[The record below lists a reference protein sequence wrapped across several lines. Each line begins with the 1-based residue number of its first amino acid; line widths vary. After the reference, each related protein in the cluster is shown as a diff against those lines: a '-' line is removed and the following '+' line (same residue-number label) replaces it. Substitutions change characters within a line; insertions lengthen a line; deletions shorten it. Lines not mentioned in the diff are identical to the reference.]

1 MWHDAWCLPDSFW
14 ILNCRSMHH
23 INITFYRVL
32 MKLITHAFA
41 WNLHII
47 TSYPLWPLFL
57 MQTIKPFSDTASSDC
72 YCHINSLPVSPQ
84 GLRWGSQRVALSSA
98 EFKKSHAN
106 CDRQGHRDTEPRTL
120 WVDRPPAAKCSR
132 VPARRQSAVSAESQT
147 CCSGKAQYVH
157 FCPLLISS
165 FLLHIDLLFHIASQF

>member
-72 YCHINSLPVSPQ
+72 IVTLIHCLYHHKGWDEALSVSLSARRNLKSLMLIVTGRDTGTLSPGHSELTGRRLLNVAAGQ
-84 GLRWGSQRVALSSA
+84 PGDSQQWAQRV
-98 EFKKSHAN
+98 
-106 CDRQGHRDTEPRTL
+106 R
-120 WVDRPPAAKCSR
+120 
-132 VPARRQSAVSAESQT
+132 PAR
-147 CCSGKAQYVH
+147 GKLNMCIFAR
-157 FCPLLISS
+157 C
-165 FLLHIDLLFHIASQF
+165 